1 MQTDRNALT
10 EGGIWKKLLFFAL
23 PILLGNI
30 FQQMYN
36 TADALIVGRFL
47 DEAALA
53 AVTSSGSLIFMMVGF
68 FNGIAMGA
76 GVVIA
81 KYFGAKD
88 ERGVSLAV
96 HTDVA
101 FGLVAGV
108 VLTVLGVAFTPTIL
122 RWMKTPENVLP
133 NSIIYFRIY
142 FCGAIFVV
150 MYNIFVGIL
159 QAVGDSKHP
168 LFYLIC
174 SSLLNV
180 VLDLLFV
187 GGFHWGVW
195 SAALATTISQ
205 GASVALCLIRLTKY
219 ETPYQLHP
227 RLIRFHLPT
236 LKNVIRFGLPSGVQ
250 NSIIAFANLV
260 VQSNINTFGAAAM
273 AGCGSYSKVEG
284 FAFLPITCFAMALST
299 FVGQNL
305 GARQYDRV
313 KKGVRFGILCS
324 VVLAELM
331 GVAIFF
337 LGPHLI
343 ALFNST
349 PDVVDFGTRQAKL
362 EAFAYF
368 LLAFS
373 HCIAGIMRGAG
384 KAMVPMFTMLVSWCL
399 VRITYI
405 TVVIRYIP
413 KIEVVFSAYPLTW
426 FISSVIFLI
435 YFLKADWLHN
445 FDRLE
450 AKQQAKAA

>member
-1 MQTDRNALT
+1 MKNDLT
-10 EGGIWKKLLFFAL
+10 
-23 PILLGNI
+23 
-30 FQQMYN
+30 Q
-36 TADALIVGRFL
+36 
-47 DEAALA
+47 
-53 AVTSSGSLIFMMVGF
+53 GSV
-68 FNGIAMGA
+68 
-76 GVVIA
+76 
-81 KYFGAKD
+81 
-88 ERGVSLAV
+88 
-96 HTDVA
+96 
-101 FGLVAGV
+101 
-108 VLTVLGVAFTPTIL
+108 
-122 RWMKTPENVLP
+122 
-133 NSIIYFRIY
+133 
-142 FCGAIFVV
+142 
-150 MYNIFVGIL
+150 
-159 QAVGDSKHP
+159 
-168 LFYLIC
+168 
-174 SSLLNV
+174 
-180 VLDLLFV
+180 
-187 GGFHWGVW
+187 
-195 SAALATTISQ
+195 
-205 GASVALCLIRLTKY
+205 
-219 ETPYQLHP
+219 
-227 RLIRFHLPT
+227 

-384 KAMVPMFTMLVSWCL
+384 KATVPMFVMLCCWCIIR
-399 VRITYI
+399 VTYI
-405 TVVIRYIP
+405 TIAVRIFPVINTI
-413 KIEVVFSAYPLTW
+413 FWAYPLTW
-426 FISSVIFLI
+426 TLSSILFFL
-435 YFLKADWLHN
+435 YYRKADWIHG
-445 FDRLE
+445 FE
-450 AKQQAKAA
+450 KK